1 MKHTITETKIRS
13 IIRKELESYL
23 IQEGLWD
30 RISSDY
36 EAIKTNFKT
45 GLQQVKDSWTTP
57 AKPSS
62 EYIEIKK
69 ILDELK
75 IPSTSLQKVYDLL
88 FTKNE
93 QQQYKY
99 VTDSAV
105 IGTEIQQ
112 IKKIQDI
119 LKPILET
126 AIDKEQQKG
135 NVIPTPMQE
144 GGLKIKQQ
152 TSRQAKRAEDRLAAT
167 QIVKARQEQE
177 KEQKNVNTAQT
188 QINTLYDDIK
198 TSYENNK
205 QNNNT
210 TGILVSS
217 ISLFVGQIAN
227 IIIKEKNLIQNQIDL
242 INKLFNL
249 LLNDLEKLKSQPAT
263 TTSAPAETSA

>member
-1 MKHTITETKIRS
+1 MKHTITEIKIRS
-13 IIRKELESYL
+13 IVRKELESYL
-23 IQEGLWD
+23 FEAGIMD

-36 EAIKTNFKT
+36 EATKTNFKT
-45 GLQQVKDSWTTP
+45 GLQKVKDSWTTP

-99 VTDSAV
+99 VIDSSVVELA
-105 IGTEIQQ
+105 IEQ
-112 IKKIQDI
+112 IKQVHDT

-144 GGLKIKQQ
+144 GKQ
-152 TSRQAKRAEDRLAAT
+152 TPKGRSSREIERAEKQLAAT

-177 KEQKNVNTAQT
+177 KEQKSVNNAQT
-188 QINTLYDDIK
+188 QINTLYNEIK
-198 TSYENNK
+198 ASYENNK

-227 IIIKEKNLIQNQIDL
+227 IIIKEKNLIQNQISL

-249 LLNDLEKLKSQPAT
+249 LLGHLGKLKEQPAT
-263 TTSAPAETSA
+263 TTSAPTETQ

>member
-1 MKHTITETKIRS
+1 MKHIITETKIRS
-13 IIRKELESYL
+13 IVRKELESYL

-30 RISSDY
+30 RISNDY
-36 EAIKTNFKT
+36 EATKTNFKA

-75 IPSTSLQKVYDLL
+75 IPSTNLQKVYDLL

-105 IGTEIQQ
+105 IESEIQQ

-144 GGLKIKQQ
+144 VEKKAQQ
-152 TSRQAKRAEDRLAAT
+152 TPRQVRRSEERLAAT

-188 QINTLYDDIK
+188 QINTLYDEIKKSYDI
-198 TSYENNK
+198 NK

-210 TGILVSS
+210 TGVLVSS

-227 IIIKEKNLIQNQIDL
+227 IIIKEKNLIQNQINL
-242 INKLFNL
+242 INKFFNL
-249 LLNDLEKLKSQPAT
+249 LLSHLEKLKTQPAT
-263 TTSAPAETSA
+263 TTPASAAPTT